1 MTKLYPD
8 SILLCKTTTVNNN
21 TQKEQRN
28 DKIDYRRNISEKE
41 GEVMRRLT
49 SGEKQEAS
57 HLDLN
62 ASLTVSIVNVSCIE
76 LLCV

>member
-8 SILLCKTTTVNNN
+8 SILLCKTTIVNNN

-62 ASLTVSIVNVSCIE
+62 ASLTVSIVDVRCIE

>member
-1 MTKLYPD
+1 MTKLYSD
-8 SILLCKTTTVNNN
+8 SILLCKTTTVNNY

-28 DKIDYRRNISEKE
+28 DKTDYRRNISEKK

-49 SGEKQEAS
+49 SGEKQEVS
-57 HLDLN
+57 YLDLN
-62 ASLTVSIVNVSCIE
+62 ASLTVSIVDVRCIE

>member
-28 DKIDYRRNISEKE
+28 DKIDYRRN
-41 GEVMRRLT
+41 
-49 SGEKQEAS
+49 SGEKQQAS

-62 ASLTVSIVNVSCIE
+62 ASLTVSIVDVRCIE

>member
-1 MTKLYPD
+1 M
-8 SILLCKTTTVNNN
+8 
-21 TQKEQRN
+21 EQRN
-28 DKIDYRRNISEKE
+28 DKIDYRRN
-41 GEVMRRLT
+41 

-62 ASLTVSIVNVSCIE
+62 ASLTVSIVDVRCIE

>member
-8 SILLCKTTTVNNN
+8 SILLCKTTTVNNY

-62 ASLTVSIVNVSCIE
+62 ASLTVSIVDVRCIE

>member
-8 SILLCKTTTVNNN
+8 SILLCKTITVNNN

-41 GEVMRRLT
+41 GKVMRRLT

-57 HLDLN
+57 HSDLN
-62 ASLTVSIVNVSCIE
+62 ASLTVSIVDVRCIE

>member
-62 ASLTVSIVNVSCIE
+62 ASLTVSIVNVRCIE

>member
-1 MTKLYPD
+1 MTKVYPD

-62 ASLTVSIVNVSCIE
+62 ASLTVSIVDVRCIE

>member
-1 MTKLYPD
+1 MTKLY
-8 SILLCKTTTVNNN
+8 SILLCKTTTVNNY

-28 DKIDYRRNISEKE
+28 DKIDYRRNISEKK

-49 SGEKQEAS
+49 SGEKQEVS
-57 HLDLN
+57 YLDLN
-62 ASLTVSIVNVSCIE
+62 ASLTVSIVDVRCIE

>member
-62 ASLTVSIVNVSCIE
+62 ASLTVSIVDVRCIE